1 LEFTPGTDTRYA
13 FCIADPNYGGIPQ
26 RAVVVWSEE
35 TQKKDEQ
42 TFDRKIQK
50 ETAHAEKELK
60 KLMSRRFACVPDASQ
75 CESE

>member
-1 LEFTPGTDTRYA
+1 
-13 FCIADPNYGGIPQ
+13 
-26 RAVVVWSEE
+26 VWSEE
-35 TQKKDEQ
+35 KQKKDEQ